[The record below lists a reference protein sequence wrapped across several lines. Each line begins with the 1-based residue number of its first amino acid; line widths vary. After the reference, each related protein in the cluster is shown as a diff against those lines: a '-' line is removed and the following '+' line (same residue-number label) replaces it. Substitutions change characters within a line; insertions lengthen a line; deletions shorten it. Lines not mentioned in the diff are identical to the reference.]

1 MFSVFKSEHAK
12 LRDAAKNWLYMAGKV
27 YHFRRD
33 RMSDTEAQ
41 RLLQLSEAV
50 KAESR
55 SRKGDSA
62 RLRSSIEGL
71 KAHMEQVGG
80 NYYPRGGVAENV
92 EFFFAAIIIYVG
104 VTTFFVKP
112 FKIPTNSMWPTY
124 FGMTA
129 EVYTGEDEGPGGLE
143 KVFRFFAFGSKSYE
157 VKAPAGGEVLVPV
170 YVDRGRVVPHFTA
183 ASVKRYFLINT
194 PGRRYSFLVGDR
206 EVSFKVPEEF
216 SIERE
221 VIERLDELG
230 ASNPFANL
238 DLRAQS
244 GLVAR
249 EMRAPA
255 LMTKL
260 AGRAGKDGESE
271 WRRAWETTT
280 VYLLRTGIKVEE
292 GQAIVNFDL
301 LTGDQL
307 FVDRMSYH
315 FVEPELGDGFVFKTA
330 GIAGL
335 DDDKFFIKRLCG
347 TPGDAVRI
355 EGGRLLVN
363 GEAAT
368 GSVAF
373 ENNALEVAPY
383 GGYRAIEMMA
393 QGRTMT
399 VPEGSFLALGDNSGN
414 SFDGRYWG
422 YVPEGS
428 VVGRPIMI
436 YYPFTKRF
444 GRAK

>member
-1 MFSVFKSEHAK
+1 MFSFLKSEHAK

-33 RMSDTEAQ
+33 RMSETEAQ
-41 RLLQLSEAV
+41 RLVQLSEAV
-50 KAESR
+50 KAEAR

-62 RLRSSIEGL
+62 RLRSSIEAL

-80 NYYPRGGVAENV
+80 NYYPRGGMAENV

-124 FGMTA
+124 YGMTA
-129 EVYTGEDEGPGGLE
+129 EVYAGENEGPGGLE
-143 KVFRFFAFGSKSYE
+143 KVFRFFAFGAKSYE
-157 VKAPAGGEVLVPV
+157 VEAPADGEVLVPV
-170 YVDRGRVVPHFTA
+170 YSDRGRLVPHFTSA
-183 ASVKRYFLINT
+183 AVKRYFLINT
-194 PGRRYSFLVGDR
+194 PGRKYSLFVGDE

-216 SIERE
+216 SMERE
-221 VIERLDELG
+221 VLDRLDEMG

-238 DLRAQS
+238 DRLAQS
-244 GLVAR
+244 GMVVR

-255 LMTKL
+255 LMTKRV
-260 AGRAGKDGESE
+260 GRAGKDGESE
-271 WRRAWETTT
+271 WARAWETTT
-280 VYLLRTGIKVEE
+280 IYLLRTGIKVEE
-292 GQAIVNFDL
+292 GKPIVNFDL

-315 FVEPELGDGFVFKTA
+315 FVEPELGEGFVFKTA

-347 TPGDAVRI
+347 TPGDEVRI
-355 EGGRLLVN
+355 EAGRLMVN
-363 GEAAT
+363 GEPAS
-368 GSVAF
+368 GSETF
-373 ENNALEVAPY
+373 EMNARQEGSY
-383 GGYRAIEMMA
+383 GGYVASYDLSP
-393 QGRTMT
+393 GRTMS
-399 VPEGSFLALGDNSGN
+399 VPEGAFLALGDNSGN